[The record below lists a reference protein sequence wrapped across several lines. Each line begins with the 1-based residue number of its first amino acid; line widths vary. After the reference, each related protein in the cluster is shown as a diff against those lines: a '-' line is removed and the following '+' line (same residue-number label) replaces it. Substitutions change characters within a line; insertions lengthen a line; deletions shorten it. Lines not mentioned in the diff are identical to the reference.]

1 MEKRVDP
8 ADGVAYTFKDI
19 SAFYARQYSQQ
30 EIQQYWNQRCKPVF
44 KREAV
49 EDPPWQHLEK
59 AKVSFCPDPKTLGVK
74 FTAIYEK
81 TPEDS
86 KAFASVNAGNG
97 KKLKVGGGT
106 INLQFA
112 QELQAAA
119 GHDPY
124 AYSPAHEGLL
134 RAATKSG
141 LRAGLIPAGPG
152 VELPAWLEGA
162 FLYLGP
168 TNTEAEEVAA
178 DPGRAGLVILDM
190 FEKNSRP
197 YHAQNV
203 AMVYTVGP
211 SRSDEADDD
220 TFLSK
225 VRQVG
230 RNVVMACHDYNAQLP
245 PGASSID
252 KMRLCLVSGGKFA
265 GRVPKEEVA
274 RQLVLGVLDAQLAD
288 SSSPE
293 ALPEVQ
299 FAYDTD
305 VFRQVWEALVAK
317 K

>member
-1 MEKRVDP
+1 
-8 ADGVAYTFKDI
+8 
-19 SAFYARQYSQQ
+19 
-30 EIQQYWNQRCKPVF
+30 
-44 KREAV
+44 
-49 EDPPWQHLEK
+49 
-59 AKVSFCPDPKTLGVK
+59 
-74 FTAIYEK
+74 
-81 TPEDS
+81 
-86 KAFASVNAGNG
+86 
-97 KKLKVGGGT
+97 
-106 INLQFA
+106 
-112 QELQAAA
+112 
-119 GHDPY
+119 
-124 AYSPAHEGLL
+124 
-134 RAATKSG
+134 
-141 LRAGLIPAGPG
+141 
-152 VELPAWLEGA
+152 
-162 FLYLGP
+162 
-168 TNTEAEEVAA
+168 
-178 DPGRAGLVILDM
+178 M

-305 VFRQVWEALVAK
+305 VFRGWAADGIAEVWLW
-317 K
+317 